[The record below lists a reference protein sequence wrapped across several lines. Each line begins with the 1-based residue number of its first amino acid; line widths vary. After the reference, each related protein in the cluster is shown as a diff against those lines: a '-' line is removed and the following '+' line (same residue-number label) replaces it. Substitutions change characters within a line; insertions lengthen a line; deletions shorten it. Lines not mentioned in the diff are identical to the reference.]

1 MCDASQNII
10 RVMKSRRIRGAE
22 HVERMREMRNV
33 YNILVEKPEGKM
45 PLGRP
50 RQRWEDNIGLDIREM
65 WSKGVN

>member
-1 MCDASQNII
+1 
-10 RVMKSRRIRGAE
+10 
-22 HVERMREMRNV
+22 MREMRNV